1 LWELAYLALS
11 GHRYRSNWSA
21 PNDETLARDRLT
33 AICRARLGLDFSSRI
48 HQELKMNKDQVK
60 GATKEAAGKVQE
72 AAGKL
77 VGSKEQQAK
86 GLVKQVAGGA
96 QKAYGNAK
104 EAVKD
109 AHK

>member
-1 LWELAYLALS
+1 MLNQFKLLAL
-11 GHRYRSNWSA
+11 RF
-21 PNDETLARDRLT
+21 DLAVRCDMSRQ
-33 AICRARLGLDFSSRI
+33 AWPGFSSRI

-72 AAGKL
+72 AAGK
-77 VGSKEQQAK
+77 
-86 GLVKQVAGGA
+86 QVAGRA

>member
-1 LWELAYLALS
+1 MLNQFKLLAL
-11 GHRYRSNWSA
+11 RF
-21 PNDETLARDRLT
+21 DLAVRCDMSRQ
-33 AICRARLGLDFSSRI
+33 AWPGFSSRI

>member
-72 AAGKL
+72 AAGK
-77 VGSKEQQAK
+77 
-86 GLVKQVAGGA
+86 QVAGRA